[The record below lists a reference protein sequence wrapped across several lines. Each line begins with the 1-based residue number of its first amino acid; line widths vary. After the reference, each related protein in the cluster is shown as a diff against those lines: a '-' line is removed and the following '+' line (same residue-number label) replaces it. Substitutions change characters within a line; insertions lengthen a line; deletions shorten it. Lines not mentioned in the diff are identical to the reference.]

1 MGPSAAI
8 ICTWVRLREHPFPAK
23 PHPQTARALF
33 HLHPQAKRA
42 LWRYA
47 MLGVTG
53 VTILGLLK
61 LNLTGPGITETYK
74 SLWREPPK
82 EEH

>member
-1 MGPSAAI
+1 
-8 ICTWVRLREHPFPAK
+8 
-23 PHPQTARALF
+23 
-33 HLHPQAKRA
+33 
-42 LWRYA
+42 